1 MNDPISTRPLS
12 TPKVIEKNLYLLP
25 NSSDSGPM
33 LPTPAV
39 LVDGSEMVLFGVGQQ
54 GDFPR
59 LIQQLESIFPLKQ
72 LRYVVV
78 PGMERNLL
86 STMMAFRETGADPTF
101 VVDAKLDRLMNFS
114 ARGIALKC
122 VAKDDEELVL
132 ASGRVLKFIPTP
144 FIITSMAFATYDPI
158 GEILFSHYLFDLTEP
173 QTVGTVLEERIR
185 NSLDFCLNFVPS
197 SEFLR
202 PALQKVAA
210 LSPRLTVT
218 QSGMVLLRDEL
229 TSYLEALSKF
239 DFYNHNLGFTRYGER
254 ERTPDYRLAC
264 LQVMQKWKSLY
275 GVEELRRAIP
285 EAVFPVDWKS
295 LEVLSPVTGPEILDN
310 LLETVRRNRGIG
322 WIRGIE
328 PLIEQLQRM
337 EGIEKPAVFRS
348 ILGESERRLE
358 AIGMEKSA
366 LESQVALLEKSLR
379 DTLEK
384 MTKDRLTGYYNEV
397 FLRQHVEEHLRIL
410 SSGSDEPDIHLYFIQ
425 IDNIQAINAKYT
437 ANIGDETIRNLGFL
451 LEEVIRPQDLLI
463 KRNGP
468 GYIVLV
474 WDGSGVVP
482 SDYARMIQNAA
493 KNSETFLEPITLSV
507 ALVRSKEFVIGS
519 ESLVEKMMAVGE
531 SRIKSVIRKN
541 GAFIDENTP
550 MEPNK
555 YGRIL
560 VADGEEV
567 NLRLLESLLF
577 NENFEVV
584 TAKDGLSAWE
594 LAKESVFDALIV
606 DRTIPKMDGMF
617 LKQKLNQG
625 TPNSGT
631 PFWLLT
637 YNKTADIVRRA
648 NQLGIDQ
655 VLQKPILFEEL
666 IGQIRR
672 AMKKGGK

>member
-1 MNDPISTRPLS
+1 VQS
-12 TPKVIEKNLYLLP
+12 
-25 NSSDSGPM
+25 
-33 LPTPAV
+33 
-39 LVDGSEMVLFGVGQQ
+39 FGV
-54 GDFPR
+54 
-59 LIQQLESIFPLKQ
+59 
-72 LRYVVV
+72 
-78 PGMERNLL
+78 
-86 STMMAFRETGADPTF
+86 
-101 VVDAKLDRLMNFS
+101 
-114 ARGIALKC
+114 
-122 VAKDDEELVL
+122 
-132 ASGRVLKFIPTP
+132 
-144 FIITSMAFATYDPI
+144 
-158 GEILFSHYLFDLTEP
+158 
-173 QTVGTVLEERIR
+173 
-185 NSLDFCLNFVPS
+185 LDFCLNFVPS